1 MTTFKIQDTKLK
13 YLVSVLIFA
22 CIGVNL
28 MNENKNNQKKEKRYV
43 YIYMQGIKTA
53 KRESYPTFCNDLV
66 EFPSLSQCIIL
77 LYRLLLT

>member
-13 YLVSVLIFA
+13 YLVSVLIFV
-22 CIGVNL
+22 CIGVNFT
-28 MNENKNNQKKEKRYV
+28 NENKNNQKKEKKVRV
-43 YIYMQGIKTA
+43 HIYARHQDS